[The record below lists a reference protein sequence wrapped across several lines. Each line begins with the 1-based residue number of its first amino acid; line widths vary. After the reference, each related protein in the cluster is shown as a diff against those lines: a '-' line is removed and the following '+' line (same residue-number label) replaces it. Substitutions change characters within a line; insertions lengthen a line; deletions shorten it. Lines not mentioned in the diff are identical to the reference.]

1 MNNFNSDIT
10 IRAEGKNN
18 HCMYFKGL
26 LEDSI
31 FSKDY
36 KNINQM
42 LKTLKDQVGEEVL
55 NISLTYS
62 SSEGLNESHIYLL
75 HSDFQ
80 IDPLEMLSLSES
92 GLDI

>member
-10 IRAEGKNN
+10 IKAEGKN
-18 HCMYFKGL
+18 HFMYFEGL
-26 LEDSI
+26 LEDSV

-36 KNINQM
+36 KNINQI
-42 LKTLKDQVGEEVL
+42 LKTLKEQVGEDVL
-55 NISLTYS
+55 SISVTYS
-62 SSEGLNESHIYLL
+62 SSEGLNESHKHLM

-80 IDPLEMLSLSES
+80 IDPLEMLSLTRS